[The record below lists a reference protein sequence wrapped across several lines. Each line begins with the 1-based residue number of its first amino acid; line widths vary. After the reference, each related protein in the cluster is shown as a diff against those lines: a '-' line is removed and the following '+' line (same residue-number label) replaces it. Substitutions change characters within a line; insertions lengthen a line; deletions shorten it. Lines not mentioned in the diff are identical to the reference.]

1 MLLLDWASLLS
12 GSVIPEAPMHNSCLS
27 SGSNVCPLLLS
38 EEQKKHLVAPMLSH
52 PNPSNIQIS
61 NYPGSLASLSPLPSP
76 TRTTQNKRVLFSL
89 WNCCLRTPGPFP
101 SVLSPTC
108 SLWGRQEETWEGGQ
122 PHPGAKRLSRV
133 GIQLWLEAHEEWSL
147 LLVTFGANVI
157 KNVLNFCFR
166 LQFKRFEIC

>member
-89 WNCCLRTPGPFP
+89 WNCCWELQAHFLLSSAPLGASEGGKRRPEREA
-101 SVLSPTC
+101 SPTQGPNDWAE
-108 SLWGRQEETWEGGQ
+108 WGSSFDWR
-122 PHPGAKRLSRV
+122 PMKSGAY
-133 GIQLWLEAHEEWSL
+133 SL
-147 LLVTFGANVI
+147 LPLG
-157 KNVLNFCFR
+157 
-166 LQFKRFEIC
+166 QM